1 MTTRSADRGGARRKN
16 GFLGSAGF
24 VLTLALATVTCD
36 VAAYAQQQV
45 AFNIPSQDLNSAV
58 LAFAQ
63 HAGVRVF
70 YDTAKLRGRQAPAVT
85 GSMSPRDALARLL
98 TGSGLTY
105 EFTSPTAVKISSPQV
120 DGAQGAAASVAGAT
134 MLTEIDVQEKK
145 ETAWGPVE
153 GYVATRSASGTKI
166 DAPLIETPAAISVVT
181 KDQVQAQAAQTVP
194 QAVRYTS
201 GVRVEPTGAD
211 NRFDL
216 VYVRGFQADL
226 YLDSLR
232 LLTTGFTAQIIEPYN
247 LERIEVLHG
256 PASVIYGQSS
266 PGGILDMVS
275 KRPTDV
281 PYHEMFL
288 STGNFGRIQGGVDLS
303 GPIDEK
309 KEWLYRFVGSGFDVG
324 SQVDHVKYQRVSIAP
339 SLTWRP
345 DTDTSITFQG
355 LYQNDPNAGFYN
367 QLPAKG
373 YGTLFPLPN
382 GMRIPTSFYPGA
394 PNQDKMSREM
404 GQIGYLA
411 EHRFDNT
418 WTVRQNLRYSDTS
431 SEVSAVYPLGSPT
444 VAAPY
449 SIPRS
454 AFSENDKLR
463 TLNVDNQVEAKF
475 DTGLFSHTTLFGLD
489 YQTGTFSY
497 VGGGPPT
504 GFVVPPINVFNP
516 NYDTPIPMVA
526 TSTRHQDFNQLG
538 LYAQDQIKVD
548 RWVALLGVRWDRA
561 ETTTDNLALATNT
574 LTSTPQRD
582 EATTKRA
589 ALLYKF
595 DNGVAPYVQY
605 TESFQPTIGTGFG
618 GTPYQPTKGKQEE
631 AGIKYQPDDKSL
643 YTLAVF
649 NLTQQNVSIPDASH
663 PGFSVQAGEI
673 RSRGIELEAKTEIN
687 RNLSV
692 LASYTYVDPVVTK
705 SSNPLI
711 PVGHRQSG
719 IPMNSAAL
727 WADYTFHGGPL
738 DGFGLAGGVRYY
750 GESAGNLAGA
760 TVLTVPDA
768 TLFDAAV
775 HYDLAGLGP
784 QFKGYQLQ
792 VNATNL
798 FDKTYVSLCQD
809 NGCYYGLRR
818 QVIAT
823 LRYRW

>member
-1 MTTRSADRGGARRKN
+1 MTTKGADRFGARRQRR
-16 GFLGSAGF
+16 FLGSTGF
-24 VLTLALATVTCD
+24 VLTLALASVTCD
-36 VAAYAQQQV
+36 VAAYAQQQM

-63 HAGVRVF
+63 RAGVRVF
-70 YDTAKLRGRQAPAVT
+70 YDTAKLRGRQAPAVA
-85 GSMSPRDALARLL
+85 GSMAPQAALSRLL
-98 TGSGLTY
+98 AGSGLTY
-105 EFTSPTAVKISSPQV
+105 QFTSPTAVKISSPQA
-120 DGAQGAAASVAGAT
+120 DSGQGAAATVDGAT
-134 MLTEIDVQEKK
+134 MLAEIDVQGKK
-145 ETAWGPVE
+145 ESAFGPVD

-181 KDQVQAQAAQTVP
+181 KDQVQAQAAQTIP

-201 GVRVEPTGAD
+201 GVRVDVTGAD
-211 NRFDL
+211 NRFDNI
-216 VYVRGFQADL
+216 YIRGFAADL
-226 YLDSLR
+226 YLDSMR
-232 LLTTGFTAQIIEPYN
+232 LLTTGFTAQIVEPYN

-266 PGGILDMVS
+266 PGGVVDMVS

-324 SQVDHVKYQRVSIAP
+324 SQVDHVKYDRVSIAP

-345 DTDTSITFQG
+345 DNDTSITFQG

-367 QLPAKG
+367 QLPARG
-373 YGTLFPLPN
+373 YGTVFPLPN
-382 GMRIPTSFYPGA
+382 GMRIPTNLYPGE
-394 PNQDKMSREM
+394 PGQDKMSREM

-418 WTVRQNLRYSDTS
+418 WTVRQNLRYSDTTS
-431 SEVSAVYPLGSPT
+431 DVSTIYPTGGT
-444 VAAPY
+444 VGPY
-449 SIPRS
+449 DISR
-454 AFSENDKLR
+454 AGFFENDHLR
-463 TLNVDNQVEAKF
+463 TLNVDNQAEAKF
-475 DTGLFSHTTLFGLD
+475 DTGPFSHTALFGVD
-489 YQTGTFSY
+489 YQTGTFSFT
-497 VGGGPPT
+497 GGSTPP
-504 GFVVPPINVFNP
+504 GFNAPLNVLNP
-516 NYDTPIPMVA
+516 VYGTPIPMPVN
-526 TSTRHQDFNQLG
+526 SKRDQDFNQLG

-561 ETTTDNLALATNT
+561 ETTTNNVTLPADT
-574 LTSTPQRD
+574 LTTIQQRD

-605 TESFQPTIGTGFG
+605 TESFQPTIGTAFG
-618 GTPYQPTKGKQEE
+618 GIPFNPTKGKQEE

-649 NLTQQNVSIPDASH
+649 NLTQENVSIPDGGH
-663 PGFSVQAGEI
+663 PGYSVQAGEI
-673 RSRGIELEAKTEIN
+673 RSRGIELEGKTEIN

-705 SSNPLI
+705 STNPAI

-727 WADYTFHGGPL
+727 WADYTFHGGAL

-750 GESAGNLAGA
+750 GESAGNIAGP

-784 QFKGYQLQ
+784 QFKGYQVQ